1 MEENTAKKMVVE
13 LIGGVGTGKSRVLDI
28 LKEDYQAVVIQA
40 DEVAKHLEEK
50 GQAGLIKLT
59 EAFGTGILDSEG
71 NLDRAAF
78 AEESIP
84 GSRGFGAGQCHHSS
98 PGLELDLQKIR
109 EIQKGLVIVETAVP
123 DKNPGDI
130 YDEVWYL
137 YTLRETRIRRLM
149 ENRGYSREKCLQMM
163 ANQLSEEGYRS
174 LSDRELDNN
183 GSPEDMRSQLKSVL
197 GQRFTK
203 G

>member
-71 NLDRAAF
+71 NLDRTAF

-84 GSRGFGAGQCHHSS
+84 GSRGFGAGQRHHSS
-98 PGLELDLQKIR
+98 PGLELDLQK
-109 EIQKGLVIVETAVP
+109 GL
-123 DKNPGDI
+123 GDP
-130 YDEVWYL
+130 
-137 YTLRETRIRRLM
+137 
-149 ENRGYSREKCLQMM
+149 
-163 ANQLSEEGYRS
+163 EGTG
-174 LSDRELDNN
+174 DCGNC
-183 GSPEDMRSQLKSVL
+183 GS
-197 GQRFTK
+197 G
-203 G
+203 

>member
-1 MEENTAKKMVVE
+1 MEEKTAKKMVVE

-50 GQAGLIKLT
+50 LT

-71 NLDRAAF
+71 NLDRATF
-78 AEESIP
+78 AEKVFQDPE
-84 GSRGFGAGQCHHSS
+84 A
-98 PGLELDLQKIR
+98 LEQVNAIIHPLVWNWIYKKVR
-109 EIQKGLVIVETAVP
+109 EIHRGLVIVETAVP

-163 ANQLSEEGYRS
+163 ANQLSEEEYRS

>member
-1 MEENTAKKMVVE
+1 MEEKAAKKMVVE

-78 AEESIP
+78 AEKVFQDPEALKQVNAIIHP
-84 GSRGFGAGQCHHSS
+84 
-98 PGLELDLQKIR
+98 LVWNWIYKKVR
-109 EIQKGLVIVETAVP
+109 EIQRGLVIVE
-123 DKNPGDI
+123 NPGDI

-163 ANQLSEEGYRS
+163 ANQLSEEEYRS

>member
-71 NLDRAAF
+71 NLDRTAF
-78 AEESIP
+78 AEKVFQDPE
-84 GSRGFGAGQCHHSS
+84 A
-98 PGLELDLQKIR
+98 LEQVNVIIHPLVWNWIYKKVR
-109 EIQKGLVIVETAVP
+109 EIQRGLVIVETAVP

-163 ANQLSEEGYRS
+163 ANQLSEEEYRS

>member
-1 MEENTAKKMVVE
+1 MEENRSKKIVVE

-50 GQAGLIKLT
+50 GQPGLAQLT
-59 EAFGTGILDSEG
+59 ETFGREILDPEG

-78 AEESIP
+78 ARKIFQNPE
-84 GSRGFGAGQCHHSS
+84 A
-98 PGLELDLQKIR
+98 LEQVNAIIHPLVWNWIHKRVR
-109 EIQKGLVIVETAVP
+109 EIQRGLVIVETAVP

-130 YDEVWYL
+130 YQEVWYL
-137 YTLRETRIRRLM
+137 YTLRETRISRLM
-149 ENRGYSREKCLQMM
+149 ENRGYSREKCFQMM
-163 ANQLSEEGYRS
+163 ANQLSEEEYRS

-183 GSPEDMRSQLKSVL
+183 GSPEDIKAQLKDIL
-197 GQRFTK
+197 G
-203 G
+203 

>member
-1 MEENTAKKMVVE
+1 M
-13 LIGGVGTGKSRVLDI
+13 
-28 LKEDYQAVVIQA
+28 
-40 DEVAKHLEEK
+40 
-50 GQAGLIKLT
+50 
-59 EAFGTGILDSEG
+59 
-71 NLDRAAF
+71 
-78 AEESIP
+78 
-84 GSRGFGAGQCHHSS
+84 
-98 PGLELDLQKIR
+98 
-109 EIQKGLVIVETAVP
+109 IVETAVP

-130 YDEVWYL
+130 YDEVLYL

-163 ANQLSEEGYRS
+163 ANQLSEEEYRS

-197 GQRFTK
+197 GQRFTN